1 MSKWLL
7 RKTSGS
13 RSKHKE
19 TGDFSTRRKTDFNE
33 DFDDLPMRE
42 SIQGKNTKR
51 TYLDT
56 SLVYRWLQTKVHQD
70 FDAVY
75 SEFLTRIQPKY
86 LDAYRNCIFEYIEP
100 SKTVVF
106 EEGIIYGTLHDA
118 RVVLPYGKKKLY
130 IDPTSNLIKKV

>member
-19 TGDFSTRRKTDFNE
+19 TGDYSTRRNADFSE

-42 SIQGKNTKR
+42 SIKGKNTKR

-56 SLVYRWLQTKVHQD
+56 GLVYRWLQTKINED
-70 FDAVY
+70 FDVVY

-86 LDAYRNCIFEYIEP
+86 LDEYRNCIFNYLEP

-106 EEGIIYGTLHDA
+106 EEGVIFGTLHDA
-118 RVVLPYGKKKLY
+118 SVELPYGMKKLY
-130 IDPTSNLIKKV
+130 VDPNSNLIKKV